1 VTGIRQSVRTFPKSA
16 DGIEKSC
23 LTDNRSFQASLMRLV
38 YGDVREDYI
47 VSHQIDYR
55 PPYRRFSE
63 IFDFRNL
70 QQADK

>member
-1 VTGIRQSVRTFPKSA
+1 
-16 DGIEKSC
+16 
-23 LTDNRSFQASLMRLV
+23 MRLV